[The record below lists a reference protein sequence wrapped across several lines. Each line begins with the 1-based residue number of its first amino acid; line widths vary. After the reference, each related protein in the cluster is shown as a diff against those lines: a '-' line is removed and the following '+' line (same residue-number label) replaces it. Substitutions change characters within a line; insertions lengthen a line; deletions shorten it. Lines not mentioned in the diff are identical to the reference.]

1 MFDFKKDD
9 FLNST
14 DFVQAISRSVKSER
28 RINKTSVNELGQ
40 VRSSLTTTDVG
51 ELMTGALNTRNIF
64 YSQNF
69 LQKSINSSLD
79 SLVTSFSS
87 TDSESIMI
95 ESPEGFGLLTG
106 SQATNRILAESLVL
120 KKGYNDADSLQ
131 ESIFN
136 LQNAAF
142 AQYQS
147 SSDTRSDNAATSSGA
162 MPVALEGILR
172 ESGTLS
178 WYQSRHRYLR
188 DRTQGEFDIP
198 VNGFIFSGDS
208 GETQTAYVSASLTE
222 LLVLLEV
229 ESGIILGGSFGLTAP
244 SNASIQGSA
253 LEGRSDTHPDH
264 SFGRAFDIRKI
275 SRRGNA
281 LASIHQEQS
290 QYRQQLE
297 IFLEALNTVP
307 EHLKP
312 DLITVHPGLASIYG
326 ISSGFES
333 PTTEIKRKYT
343 GLQHIDF
350 ETSQE
355 HRAHIHISFSAER
368 AGVYTGPNGILIQ
381 STRQGSQT
389 TSLRTPTLQTP
400 TELTVQDRANWY
412 RNYADSPSEAIS
424 RESLYELLRATIMT
438 DESAALFMG
447 IVGRESGFRPVAIN
461 GGWRLSSG
469 NYSDEYSIGL
479 FQVNLLIGGHGGKQ
493 INIPFGPRGEPY
505 TTEGWR
511 LTCANHP
518 SMGTLNSGNINNFL
532 RNTLGKI
539 NQGSTNDAEKV
550 SHANRDIW
558 VPWNQVS
565 LLYSTIQGEVP
576 WTLDSPKLDP
586 ATYGGNIYSAWG
598 DYGGGKGFMN
608 GVDYDLV
615 MTMYLRTGKSE
626 VQFQEWFKSWFDNV
640 GNKQSLNR
648 SANPAF
654 FSRVNSAPANP
665 VYSSG
670 ANVVSSSNVPYPYP
684 KTIGEIA
691 INIAFSQIL
700 KPYEQFR
707 NGDTPPVRNAAFDCS
722 GITRY
727 AWYNAVLV
735 YNQMYGQSLPV
746 INLPTHSF
754 NQFSTPLTTEIFL
767 NGQPPEQVLKPG
779 DLIVRRGH
787 VAMYYGG
794 TKIFHAVATEVGI
807 VLDDWQTQQR
817 FTGEQTIKRDHLR
830 APGSPRFWR
839 NNDEDSDPQIWFAR
853 PDDILIPDPLPWV
866 GFQG

>member
-9 FLNST
+9 FLNSS
-14 DFVQAISRSVKSER
+14 DFVQAISRSVNSER

-40 VRSSLTTTDVG
+40 VRSSLTTTDIG

-87 TDSESIMI
+87 TESESIVI
-95 ESPEGFGLLTG
+95 ESPEGFGLLNG
-106 SQATNRILAESLVL
+106 SQATNRILSESLIL
-120 KKGYNDADSLQ
+120 KKGYNDADALQ
-131 ESIFN
+131 ESVFN

-147 SSDTRSDNAATSSGA
+147 SSDTRSDNAATSAGA
-162 MPVALEGILR
+162 MPVALESILR
-172 ESGTLS
+172 ENGTLA

-188 DRTQGEFDIP
+188 DRTQGQFDIP

-208 GETQTAYVSASLTE
+208 GETQTAYVSASLIE

-229 ESGIILGGSFGLTAP
+229 ETGVILGGSFGLTAP

-253 LEGRSDTHPDH
+253 LQGRSDSNSDH
-264 SFGRAFDIRKI
+264 NFGRAFDIRKI
-275 SRRGNA
+275 SRRGNS
-281 LASIHQEQS
+281 LVDIHQEQS

-312 DLITVHPGLASIYG
+312 DLITIHPGLASIYG

-343 GLQHIDF
+343 GLQHVDF

-355 HRAHIHISFSAER
+355 HRGHIHISFSAER
-368 AGVYTGPNGILIQ
+368 AGIYTGPNGVLIQ
-381 STRQGSQT
+381 STRQT
-389 TSLRTPTLQTP
+389 PRTPSVYAPTP
-400 TELTVQDRANWY
+400 YIPAELTYQDRANWY
-412 RNYADSPSEAIS
+412 KNYADSPNETIS
-424 RESLYELLRATIMT
+424 RESLYELLRTTVMT

-461 GGWRLSSG
+461 GGWRRSNG
-469 NYSDEYSIGL
+469 TYSDEYSIGL
-479 FQVNLLIGGHGGKQ
+479 FQVNLLVGSHGGKR
-493 INIPFGPRGEPY
+493 INIPFGPRGDPY
-505 TTEGWR
+505 TVEGWR

-518 SMGTLNSGNINNFL
+518 SIGTLNSNNVNDFLKNI
-532 RNTLGKI
+532 LGRI
-539 NQGSTNDAEKV
+539 NQGSINDAKKV
-550 SHANRDIW
+550 SYASRDIW

-565 LLYSTIQGEVP
+565 LLYSTILKEGT
-576 WTLDSPKLDP
+576 WTLNSPKLDP

-608 GVDYDLV
+608 GVDYDIV
-615 MTMYLRTGKSE
+615 IGMYLRTGKPE

-640 GNKQSLNR
+640 GKKQSLNR

-654 FSRVNSAPANP
+654 FNRLNSAPANP
-665 VYSSG
+665 GYYSG
-670 ANVVSSSNVPYPYP
+670 PNVVSTSSIPYPSP
-684 KTIGEIA
+684 RTVGEMA
-691 INIAFSQIL
+691 VNIAFEQIL
-700 KPYEQFR
+700 KPYEKR
-707 NGDTPPVRNAAFDCS
+707 KNGDISYSLSFDCS
-722 GITRY
+722 GLTRF
-727 AWYNAVLV
+727 AWYRAVRYYNST
-735 YNQMYGQSLPV
+735 YNQQEPDIVLPWK
-746 INLPTHSF
+746 SF
-754 NQFSTPLTTEIFL
+754 SQFSTLLTTQIFL
-767 NGQPPEQVLKPG
+767 NNQPPEAVLKAG
-779 DLIVRRGH
+779 DLIVKNGH
-787 VAMYYGG
+787 VAMYVGG
-794 TKIFHAVATEVGI
+794 TKIIHALNEQTGI
-807 VLDDWQTQQR
+807 VVDDWKTKERFNGTQT
-817 FTGEQTIKRDHLR
+817 FIKSSIKE
-830 APGSPRFWR
+830 PGSVGFWEGGLIYFVR
-839 NNDEDSDPQIWFAR
+839 VK
-853 PDDILIPDPLPWV
+853 DISVPISPLPWS

>member
-253 LEGRSDTHPDH
+253 LEGRSDSNSDH
-264 SFGRAFDIRKI
+264 NFGRAFDIRKI
-275 SRRGNA
+275 SRRGNS
-281 LASIHQEQS
+281 LTNIHQEQS

-312 DLITVHPGLASIYG
+312 DLITIHPSLASIYG
-326 ISSGFES
+326 ITSGFES

-343 GLQHIDF
+343 GLQHVDF

-355 HRAHIHISFSAER
+355 HRGHIHISFSSER
-368 AGVYTGPNGILIQ
+368 AGVYTGPNGVLIQ

-389 TSLRTPTLQTP
+389 TSLGTPTLQTP
-400 TELTVQDRANWY
+400 TELTIPDMTNWY
-412 RNYADSPSEAIS
+412 RNYADSPSETIS
-424 RESLYELLRATIMT
+424 RESLYELLKTTIMT

-469 NYSDEYSIGL
+469 NYSGEYSIGL

-493 INIPFGPRGEPY
+493 INIPFGPRGDPY
-505 TTEGWR
+505 TIEGWR
-511 LTCANHP
+511 LACVNHP
-518 SMGTLNSGNINNFL
+518 SIGTLNSGNVNDFL

-550 SHANRDIW
+550 SYANRDIW

-565 LLYSTIQGEVP
+565 LLYSTILGEGV
-576 WTLDSPKLDP
+576 WTLNSPKLDP
-586 ATYGGNIYSAWG
+586 STYGGNIYSAWG
-598 DYGGGKGFMN
+598 DYRNGKGFLN
-608 GVDYDLV
+608 GVDYDTV
-615 MTMYLRTGKSE
+615 IAMYLRTGKSE

-640 GNKQSLNR
+640 GDKQSLNR

-654 FSRVNSAPANP
+654 FSRVNSAPVNP
-665 VYSSG
+665 IYSSG
-670 ANVVSSSNVPYPYP
+670 VNVVSNSSIPYPYP

-700 KPYEQFR
+700 KPYSQNR

-746 INLPTHSF
+746 VNLPTHSF
-754 NQFSTPLTTEIFL
+754 NQFSTLLTTRIFL
-767 NGQPPEQVLKPG
+767 NGQPPELVLKPG

-794 TKIFHAVATEVGI
+794 TKIFHAVAPEVGI

-817 FTGEQTIKRDHLR
+817 FTGEQTIRKDHIR

-839 NNDEDSDPQIWFAR
+839 FADDDSDPQIYFAR
-853 PDDILIPDPLPWV
+853 PDDILIPARSRL